1 MSKFNY
7 TVAQN
12 TLILA
17 PSGYP
22 LTMISGL
29 RNNKKSVEVI
39 VSLVA
44 VMFCFLDSQQLKKLW
59 QNKMPFI

>member
-7 TVAQN
+7 MVAQN
-12 TLILA
+12 TLNIGTQWL
-17 PSGYP
+17 P

-29 RNNKKSVEVI
+29 RNYNKKSVEVI

-44 VMFCFLDSQQLKKLW
+44 VMFCFLDSQQLKKLHCMA
-59 QNKMPFI
+59 K